1 MARVVRP
8 RNDLG
13 LYDDL
18 AAEWWAPRGAFA
30 MLAWIAAA
38 RARLIPPA
46 PRPGALLVDLACGG
60 GLMAPHAQRLGYRHI
75 GVDLTTSA
83 LRLAAD
89 RGVRVVRADV
99 TQVPLRDGCAD
110 VVTAGE
116 ILEHV
121 HDPHAVIAE
130 AARVLRPAGL
140 LVLDTIAATRR
151 ARLLVVTI
159 AERVPGMAPRGI
171 HDPTLFVDRDELVR
185 ACAEHGITLRLQGI
199 RLDLPSALAWRLGRS
214 DSARLVPTRST
225 AVLFQGWG
233 SKTGRIDSPGER
245 AA

>member
-1 MARVVRP
+1 MRA
-8 RNDLG
+8 RNDIG

-18 AAEWWAPRGAFA
+18 ADEWWEPNGAFA

-38 RARLIPPA
+38 RARLIPEA
-46 PRPGALLVDLACGG
+46 PHAGALLVDLACGG
-60 GLMAPHAQRLGYRHI
+60 GLMAPHAQRLGYRHV

-83 LRLAAD
+83 LRLAAE
-89 RGVRVVRADV
+89 RGVQVVRADV
-99 TQVPLRDGCAD
+99 TRVPLRDGCAD

-121 HDPHAVIAE
+121 RDPYAVVAE
-130 AARVLRPAGL
+130 AARVLRPGGL
-140 LVLDTIAATRR
+140 LVIDTIAATRR
-151 ARLLVVTI
+151 ARLLAVTI

-171 HDPTLFVDRDELVR
+171 HDPALFVDRDELVR
-185 ACAEHGITLRLQGI
+185 TCSEQGITLRLQGI
-199 RLDLPSALAWRLGRS
+199 RLALPSAIAWRLGRRE
-214 DSARLVPTRST
+214 SARLVPTRST

-233 SKTGRIDSPGER
+233 TKER